1 MRDVHNG
8 FYAVDHVRKLL
19 VHGESFTPFSYWEFA
34 TELSEEPFSRSLHQ
48 SEDYVMQSWM
58 PSVEQPCWS
67 ARRWKFKFTS
77 ITLRERASSSLLVL
91 PIIETWIVNRR
102 WYRTRSIGRPLIL
115 RDFWGAVASIVEML
129 ARHRLLSFVDAEG
142 RLEGEK
148 EGREERGW

>member
-1 MRDVHNG
+1 MRYKLNSSNIAGIFLVHRMRDVHNG

-67 ARRWKFKFTS
+67 ARR
-77 ITLRERASSSLLVL
+77 
-91 PIIETWIVNRR
+91 
-102 WYRTRSIGRPLIL
+102 
-115 RDFWGAVASIVEML
+115 
-129 ARHRLLSFVDAEG
+129 
-142 RLEGEK
+142 
-148 EGREERGW
+148 